1 MRNKLE
7 KLVKRYDE
15 LTGLLSKPEVLSNQQ
30 LVKQYS
36 VERKELQDL
45 IEKFRTFLNLEKE
58 LNEASDLLTSDDP
71 EMKKLAEKEI
81 EILTEEKERILKE
94 IKLSLI
100 PKGPMDGKNIIMEI
114 RAGVGGGEAALFAA
128 DLYKM
133 YTIYA
138 EKKGWKVEIM
148 DSHPTDIGGFK
159 SIIFSISG
167 KNAYRYFKYESG
179 VHRVQRVP
187 ETEASGR
194 IHTSTVTVAVLP
206 EAETVDLE
214 ESVNPED
221 LRIDVYHASGHGGQ
235 NVQKV
240 ATAIRIL
247 HKPTGIMVTCQDE
260 RSQLQNK
267 IKAMRILYARL
278 YDFYQSQKDQEMIE
292 KRRSQIGRGNR
303 NERIRTYN
311 FPQGRVTDHR
321 INFSLYNLP
330 SVLEGEIDEL
340 LNKLIEEDEREQLD
354 LLEAK
359 E

>member
-15 LTGLLSKPEVLSNQQ
+15 LTDLLSKQEVFSNQQ
-30 LVKQYS
+30 LVKKYS
-36 VERKELQDL
+36 VERKELQDI
-45 IEKFRTFLNLEKE
+45 IEKFRIFLRLEKE
-58 LNEASDLLTSDDP
+58 LKEASDLLTSDDP

-81 EILTEEKERILKE
+81 EVLKEEKERALKD
-94 IKLSLI
+94 IKLSLL
-100 PKGPMDGKNIIMEI
+100 PKDPMDGKNIIMEI
-114 RAGVGGGEAALFAA
+114 RAGAGGDEAALFVA

-159 SIIFSISG
+159 EIIFSISG
-167 KNAYRYFKYESG
+167 RNAYKRFKYESG

-187 ETEASGR
+187 ETESSGR

-214 ESVNPED
+214 EIINPED

-247 HKPTGIMVTCQDE
+247 HKPTGTMVTCQDE

-278 YDFYQSQKDQEMIE
+278 YDFFQSQKDQEMIE
-292 KRRSQIGRGNR
+292 KRRSQVGSGNR

-330 SVLEGEIDEL
+330 SILEGEIDEL
-340 LNKLIEEDEREQLD
+340 LDKLIEEDEREQLE
-354 LLEAK
+354 LLETK

>member
-1 MRNKLE
+1 MKNKLE

-15 LTGLLSKPEVLSNQQ
+15 LTDLLSKQEVLSNQQ
-30 LVKQYS
+30 LIKKYS
-36 VERKELQDL
+36 VERKELQDI
-45 IEKFRTFLNLEKE
+45 IEKFRTFLRLEKE
-58 LNEASDLLTSDDP
+58 LKGASDLLMSDDP

-81 EILTEEKERILKE
+81 EALTEEKEKALKD
-94 IKLSLI
+94 IKLSLL
-100 PKGPMDGKNIIMEI
+100 PRDPMDGKNIIMEI
-114 RAGVGGGEAALFAA
+114 RAGVGGDEAALFVAA
-128 DLYKM
+128 LYKM

-148 DSHPTDIGGFK
+148 DARPTDIGGFK
-159 SIIFSISG
+159 EIIFSISG
-167 KNAYRYFKYESG
+167 RNAYKRFKYESG

-214 ESVNPED
+214 ESINPED

-278 YDFYQSQKDQEMIE
+278 YDFFQSQKDQEMIE
-292 KRRSQIGRGNR
+292 KRRSQVGRGNR

-330 SVLEGEIDEL
+330 SILEGEMDEL
-340 LNKLIEEDEREQLD
+340 LDKLIEEDEREQLK
-354 LLEAK
+354 LLETK